1 MHFASAKQV
10 VCRCNFI
17 GGPTSKGS
25 IVMGRLQ
32 GRVAMVTGAARG
44 LGAGIAEALAAE
56 GAAVLLCDILPDVEA
71 TATVLVEK
79 GLHAISANLDV
90 TSEDDWQRA
99 LAMAIERLGE
109 VSILVNNAGITL
121 NRDFEAVSID
131 DFRRILDVNLLGTF
145 RGMQAVLPSMKRAGG
160 GSIINVASTTT
171 DQILSIAPCYGASK
185 AAIANLTKSAALHC
199 AEQDYNIRVNSV
211 HPGTHATPMVLG
223 DGMAV
228 EHPAA
233 KAIINAIP
241 MKRMGQ
247 PLELGKVVAFLASE
261 DASYMTGAEVFVDG
275 GAVIV

>member
-1 MHFASAKQV
+1 M
-10 VCRCNFI
+10 I
-17 GGPTSKGS
+17 
-25 IVMGRLQ
+25 RLQ
-32 GRVAMVTGAARG
+32 GRTAIVTGAARG
-44 LGAGIAEALAAE
+44 LGAGIAEALAMD
-56 GAAVLLCDILPDVEA
+56 GAAVLLADVLPQVQE
-71 TATVLVEK
+71 TASALTAK
-79 GLHAISANLDV
+79 GHRAQSVHLDV
-90 TSEDDWQRA
+90 ASEADWQRA
-99 LAMAIERLGE
+99 VATANEIFGE

-131 DFRRILDVNLLGTF
+131 DFRRILDINLLGAL

-185 AAIANLTKSAALHC
+185 AALANLTKSAALHC

-211 HPGTHATPMVLG
+211 HPGTHATPMVMG
-223 DGMAV
+223 AGMAV
-228 EHPAA
+228 EHPAS
-233 KAIINAIP
+233 KAIIAAIP
-241 MKRMGQ
+241 MKRMGR

>member
-1 MHFASAKQV
+1 MTRLH
-10 VCRCNFI
+10 
-17 GGPTSKGS
+17 
-25 IVMGRLQ
+25 GRTAL
-32 GRVAMVTGAARG
+32 VTGAARG
-44 LGAGIAEALAAE
+44 LGAGIAEALAGE
-56 GAAVLLCDILPDVEA
+56 CAAVLLADVLPQVTETAAALTARGYRAEA
-71 TATVLVEK
+71 V
-79 GLHAISANLDV
+79 HLDV
-90 TSEDDWQRA
+90 TSEDDWRDAVARA
-99 LAMAIERLGE
+99 VESFGE

-121 NRDFEAVSID
+121 ILEFEAVSVD
-131 DFRRILDVNLLGTF
+131 AFRRILDVNLLGTF

-160 GSIINVASTTT
+160 GSIINIASTTT

-211 HPGTHATPMVLG
+211 HPGTHATPMVMG

-233 KAIINAIP
+233 KAIIAAIP

-261 DASYMTGAEVFVDG
+261 DASYITGAELFVDG

>member
-1 MHFASAKQV
+1 M
-10 VCRCNFI
+10 I
-17 GGPTSKGS
+17 
-25 IVMGRLQ
+25 RLQ
-32 GRVAMVTGAARG
+32 GRIAIVTGAARG
-44 LGAGIAEALAAE
+44 LGAGIAEALAME
-56 GAAVLLCDILPDVEA
+56 GAVVLLADVLPQVQETAVALTAKGYRTQSVHLDVASEAEWHGAVA
-71 TATVLVEK
+71 TA
-79 GLHAISANLDV
+79 
-90 TSEDDWQRA
+90 
-99 LAMAIERLGE
+99 IETFGE

-131 DFRRILDVNLLGTF
+131 DFRRILDINLLGAF

-185 AAIANLTKSAALHC
+185 AALANLTKSAALHC

-211 HPGTHATPMVLG
+211 HPGTHATPMVMG

-233 KAIINAIP
+233 KAIIAAIP

-261 DASYMTGAEVFVDG
+261 DASYVTGAEVFVDG

>member
-1 MHFASAKQV
+1 
-10 VCRCNFI
+10 
-17 GGPTSKGS
+17 
-25 IVMGRLQ
+25 MGRLQ

>member
-1 MHFASAKQV
+1 MTRLH
-10 VCRCNFI
+10 
-17 GGPTSKGS
+17 
-25 IVMGRLQ
+25 GRTAL
-32 GRVAMVTGAARG
+32 VTGAARG
-44 LGAGIAEALAAE
+44 LGAGIAEALAGE
-56 GAAVLLCDILPDVEA
+56 CAAVLLADVLPQVTETAAALTARGYRAEA
-71 TATVLVEK
+71 V
-79 GLHAISANLDV
+79 HLDV
-90 TSEDDWQRA
+90 TSEDDWRDAVARA
-99 LAMAIERLGE
+99 VESFGE

-121 NRDFEAVSID
+121 NLDFEAVSVD
-131 DFRRILDVNLLGTF
+131 AFRRILDVNLLGTF

-160 GSIINVASTTT
+160 GSIINIASTTT

-211 HPGTHATPMVLG
+211 HPGTHATPMVMG

-233 KAIINAIP
+233 KAIIAAIP

-261 DASYMTGAEVFVDG
+261 DASYITGAELFVDG